1 MVIHMIKKISYLFIF
16 VISLFSL
23 NFVNAES
30 LVIDDVRCVNDDCY
44 NNFISDFGDDLPGL
58 YDYIKEI
65 TKSHYLNYCWYR
77 NTFSDI
83 ECIGSY
89 FMGKINN
96 FSATPGASY
105 FITKDSSS
113 YNYTYKNGGAGYRYL
128 LNVVNDNNIFTFPLY
143 FISNSTYDL
152 TKYDYTYIFNDDLY
166 DSFPSELKKY
176 YDFKTMNT
184 NDHIYSLLELLVGNF
199 LTKTINLNVC
209 ISNDCSLDK
218 SISVDIKYIFEDQE
232 IDITEFL
239 PKEYEDYI
247 LDTSKEYK
255 IVPNSSDVINVYYVT
270 EELDYNIYFYFDGE
284 LQSDRTLKRKGFSTN
299 LITIDISEFEKVI
312 DDIYFLDDSYDYSFT
327 LTRDNNYI
335 NIYYH
340 TIEVTYFV
348 NVFLDDIYYQSH
360 SLVRTGLLGST
371 IVIDDLEEVI
381 NIYTLD
387 QREYKLSLTENQQLN
402 YVNVYYYSN
411 NYNTKYQDIDTSDK
425 FYIAFDWVYIKEL
438 FNLHG
443 EYTQTE
449 QFVILYAVN
458 ILFYVII
465 GLFIYIGLK
474 MLYKLLS
481 FIGMF

>member
-1 MVIHMIKKISYLFIF
+1 
-16 VISLFSL
+16 
-23 NFVNAES
+23 
-30 LVIDDVRCVNDDCY
+30 
-44 NNFISDFGDDLPGL
+44 
-58 YDYIKEI
+58 
-65 TKSHYLNYCWYR
+65 
-77 NTFSDI
+77 
-83 ECIGSY
+83 
-89 FMGKINN
+89 
-96 FSATPGASY
+96 
-105 FITKDSSS
+105 
-113 YNYTYKNGGAGYRYL
+113 
-128 LNVVNDNNIFTFPLY
+128 
-143 FISNSTYDL
+143 
-152 TKYDYTYIFNDDLY
+152 
-166 DSFPSELKKY
+166 
-176 YDFKTMNT
+176 MNT

-340 TIEVTYFV
+340 FIYYHTIEVTYFV